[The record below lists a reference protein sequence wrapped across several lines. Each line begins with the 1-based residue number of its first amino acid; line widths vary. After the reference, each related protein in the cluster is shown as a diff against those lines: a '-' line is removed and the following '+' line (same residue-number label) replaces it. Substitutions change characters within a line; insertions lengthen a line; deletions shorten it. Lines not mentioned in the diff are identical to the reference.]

1 MGGRNFE
8 YYSEDGLVSGTMLAY
23 HVLGAKEQGVLAYI
37 KHIGANEDDKERTMG
52 QDGCYKWF
60 TEQTFR
66 ENYLKSF
73 EVAIKR
79 GGVNALMVSAT
90 RTGGMRS
97 TGSYAMISAVV
108 RNEWGFRG
116 TIITDYYQGRNIN
129 DFDECI
135 RAGCNQ
141 MLEPNGNVSFDTKNI
156 ETSKYYV
163 HQAAKDFIYAYVE
176 TKHYAATA
184 QGLEN
189 SAMVGVSVAKDVFP
203 WWIPLLTLV
212 NTVLLTSIIVLNVGG
227 SSESKSKSKKIR

>member
-1 MGGRNFE
+1 
-8 YYSEDGLVSGTMLAY
+8 ML
-23 HVLGAKEQGVLAYI
+23 
-37 KHIGANEDDKERTMG
+37 T
-52 QDGCYKWF
+52 
-60 TEQTFR
+60 
-66 ENYLKSF
+66 
-73 EVAIKR
+73 
-79 GGVNALMVSAT
+79 
-90 RTGGMRS
+90 
-97 TGSYAMISAVV
+97 AVV

-135 RAGCNQ
+135 RVGCNQ
-141 MLEPNGNVSFDTKNI
+141 MLEPNGNVPFDTKDI

-176 TKHYAATA
+176 TKYYAATA

-189 SAMVGVSVAKDVFP
+189 SAMVGVSVAEDVFP

-227 SSESKSKSKKIR
+227 SSNSKSKKK